1 MRVKSN
7 LDTIIYDHI
16 VDSLICGEYK
26 MGQKILLDEF
36 AEKYEVS
43 RTPVIQAV
51 KLLANDGLLETMSNG
66 RIVVPSFEY
75 EQIKE
80 VCETRL
86 LIEQYAIKKILD
98 NYSESV
104 SLIEALEI
112 SAAKC
117 KRQMEDKEYL
127 ELTKTD
133 LRFHRLLVDAAH
145 NEFLSEIYRRVQG
158 RFIVANYLVLPL
170 EKRDFAHTVNDHFLL
185 IEYLKN
191 NDLEKAIEF
200 IQQHINNICN
210 IIINRED

>member
-98 NYSESV
+98 N
-104 SLIEALEI
+104 
-112 SAAKC
+112 
-117 KRQMEDKEYL
+117 
-127 ELTKTD
+127 
-133 LRFHRLLVDAAH
+133 
-145 NEFLSEIYRRVQG
+145 
-158 RFIVANYLVLPL
+158 
-170 EKRDFAHTVNDHFLL
+170 
-185 IEYLKN
+185 
-191 NDLEKAIEF
+191 
-200 IQQHINNICN
+200 
-210 IIINRED
+210 